1 MEIIRDLRLG
11 VFDVLVGIN
20 LLREGLDIPEVSLV
34 AILDADKEGFLRSER
49 SLIQT
54 MGRAARN
61 LAGKAVLYA
70 DRITG
75 SMQRAID
82 ETERRRVK
90 QIAYNELHGITP
102 TAIKKKVSDVMD
114 LGQDADLPKVAEK
127 IETVP
132 KAKHLISCR
141 LKLSNW
147 SKKCCSMPKIWSLN
161 WQRNCAIKF
170 ITYAKL
176 CWRFN
181 QIHRIFPV
189 LYDYLFDIYT
199 FIYRFVQRALTFR
212 SLHCLR
218 FLNQKV
224 VLMKRSMLA
233 LLIAVVSTGAAAN
246 SYQNESSVNYG
257 NSEINGVDLD
267 LWQLKHQYFFNAVDT
282 SGNTPRAEAAFI
294 NKNASVFGTLSRLSA
309 DSEDQNGWSVGGEY
323 MDQSHNFY
331 GKLEWLHYSGTDYQ
345 EVDGTVG
352 YFISNDWL
360 VGAIF
365 EHSRPD
371 QGGSSTN
378 YGVMTKKLWDSGTG
392 DMINLEA
399 NILDYRNDSATRY
412 GVGAD
417 YYFGKILLV

>member
-1 MEIIRDLRLG
+1 
-11 VFDVLVGIN
+11 
-20 LLREGLDIPEVSLV
+20 
-34 AILDADKEGFLRSER
+34 
-49 SLIQT
+49 
-54 MGRAARN
+54 
-61 LAGKAVLYA
+61 
-70 DRITG
+70 
-75 SMQRAID
+75 
-82 ETERRRVK
+82 
-90 QIAYNELHGITP
+90 
-102 TAIKKKVSDVMD
+102 
-114 LGQDADLPKVAEK
+114 
-127 IETVP
+127 
-132 KAKHLISCR
+132 
-141 LKLSNW
+141 
-147 SKKCCSMPKIWSLN
+147 
-161 WQRNCAIKF
+161 
-170 ITYAKL
+170 
-176 CWRFN
+176 
-181 QIHRIFPV
+181 
-189 LYDYLFDIYT
+189 
-199 FIYRFVQRALTFR
+199 
-212 SLHCLR
+212 
-218 FLNQKV
+218 
-224 VLMKRSMLA
+224 MKRSMLA

-246 SYQNESSVNYG
+246 SYQNETSVDYG

-294 NKNASVFGTLSRLSA
+294 NKSASVFGTLSRLSA

-378 YGVMTKKLWDSGTG
+378 YGVMTKKLWDLGTG

-417 YYFGKILLV
+417 YYFGKNFSAGVGYQWISDGVLSESEDSLSLRTKWFALPNLSLSASVAFDALETGDDVYQVGASYRF